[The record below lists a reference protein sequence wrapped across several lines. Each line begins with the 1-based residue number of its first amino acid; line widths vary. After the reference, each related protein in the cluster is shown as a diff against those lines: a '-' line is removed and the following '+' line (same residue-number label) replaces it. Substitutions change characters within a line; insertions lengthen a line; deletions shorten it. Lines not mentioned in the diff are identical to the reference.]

1 MAEFGQPKFRAAQ
14 LAQWLYVHH
23 VNSYDQMTNLSLSLR
38 SKLTEAYPLSVPSI
52 VDKQVSHDGTR
63 KYVLECE
70 DGKRVETVAMPSGS
84 QAPDDVRDGVFL
96 HPGRMRHAMCV
107 L

>member
-1 MAEFGQPKFRAAQ
+1 MQTMTRSIKACSLGQLEQLMAEFGQPKFRAAQ

-63 KYVLECE
+63 KYVL
-70 DGKRVETVAMPSGS
+70 
-84 QAPDDVRDGVFL
+84 
-96 HPGRMRHAMCV
+96 
-107 L
+107 

>member
-63 KYVLECE
+63 KTESEL
-70 DGKRVETVAMPSGS
+70 KRSQCLPVAK
-84 QAPDDVRDGVFL
+84 R
-96 HPGRMRHAMCV
+96 RMMCANG
-107 L
+107 